1 MWENSNSN
9 SERGTSGRQASSRVE
24 ALPSTALEVWRGHDV
39 PPAEEEQVQCWLE
52 WEQQEWARLHAGRD
66 QHLVDGEQPS
76 QACRAAK
83 ESAEERLAVRWHSL
97 PTPYLFEL
105 ADVPYTLLAQASG
118 ANIVA
123 LVERNLKKKRVQL
136 RWNQER
142 RGGGGGTAPA
152 PPQESEEEVVKVIN
166 ALLDWCRGELFPF
179 LSEVDVRMAGA
190 DPVARASFLY
200 QTLIH
205 PLHEIS
211 RQKVASGQNPESR
224 ANT

>member
-1 MWENSNSN
+1 M
-9 SERGTSGRQASSRVE
+9 
-24 ALPSTALEVWRGHDV
+24 
-39 PPAEEEQVQCWLE
+39 PPAEEEQIQRWLDR
-52 WEQQEWARLHAGRD
+52 EQQEWARLRAGRD

-76 QACRAAK
+76 QACSAAK
-83 ESAEERLAVRWHSL
+83 ESADERLAVRWHSL

-105 ADVPYTLLAQASG
+105 ADVPYTLLAQASS
-118 ANIVA
+118 ADTIA

-136 RWNQER
+136 RRNQER

-152 PPQESEEEVVKVIN
+152 PPQEESEEEAVKVIN

-179 LSEVDVRMAGA
+179 LAEVDARMAGA

-205 PLHEIS
+205 PLREIS
-211 RQKVASGQNPESR
+211 RQKMVTRPNPEIR
-224 ANT
+224 ADT

>member
-1 MWENSNSN
+1 VRENGN
-9 SERGTSGRQASSRVE
+9 SERGTGGRQASSRAV
-24 ALPSTALEVWRGHDV
+24 ARPSTAPEVRREHDT
-39 PPAEEEQVQCWLE
+39 PPAEEEQVQRWLE
-52 WEQQEWARLHAGRD
+52 WEQQEWARLRAGRD

-76 QACRAAK
+76 QACSAAK

-118 ANIVA
+118 AETIA

-136 RWNQER
+136 RRNQER

-152 PPQESEEEVVKVIN
+152 SPQESEEEAVKVIN

-179 LSEVDVRMAGA
+179 LVEVDARMAGA
-190 DPVARASFLY
+190 DPVARASFCY

-205 PLHEIS
+205 PLREIS
-211 RQKVASGQNPESR
+211 RQKTVTGQNPESR
-224 ANT
+224 ADA